1 MSPKPDVSAERRQQ
15 IFQAAI
21 TCFSRHGYHKTKMDD
36 IAAETGLS
44 KGALYWYFQSKK
56 ELFLSLF
63 QTMLAKL
70 EREWRMAIESDSMT
84 ASQKLLAL
92 LSMLRGELGEMASFF
107 GVMMEAWAQTIHD
120 PDVEAMLGEFY
131 KPYVGIVQQIIE
143 EGVANEEFTE
153 VSPEATSVL
162 LVSMFDGL
170 TLALGLGL
178 VQYDWDVLFDAAGEL
193 VLRGLGVKQVD
204 DVPRLGD

>member
-1 MSPKPDVSAERRQQ
+1 MSPKPDVSAERKEQ

-21 TCFSRHGYHKTKMDD
+21 VCFGRTGYHKTKMDD
-36 IAAETGLS
+36 IAAEAGLS
-44 KGALYWYFQSKK
+44 KGALYWYFPSKK

-70 EREWRMAIESDSMT
+70 EQDWRTAIATAPMT
-84 ASQKLLAL
+84 ASEKLLAIL
-92 LSMLRGELGEMASFF
+92 KMLRGELGEMASFF

-120 PDVEAMLGEFY
+120 PDVEEMLGEFY
-131 KPYVGIVQQIIE
+131 KPYIGIVQQIIA
-143 EGVANEEFTE
+143 EGIANEEFT
-153 VSPEATSVL
+153 VQTPEAISVL

-178 VQYDWDVLFDAAGEL
+178 VQYDWDELFTAAGHL
-193 VLRGLGVKQVD
+193 VLRGLGVRQVD
-204 DVPRLGD
+204 DVSGLGD